1 MRARGISTR
10 RMAALRGTAYGG
22 SAHFKF
28 APSRPLLAEYAEI
41 LRDEEL
47 YARATSDLFWDRI
60 VAIQPEG
67 EEEVFDLT
75 VPGPACWLAD
85 GIVSHNSG
93 ALEQDADLIIFLY
106 RPERYKETS
115 EIPPDQQNLAEVIVG
130 KQRNGPTDT
139 VRLTFIPQ
147 YASFENRVESD
158 RQPY

>member
-1 MRARGISTR
+1 V
-10 RMAALRGTAYGG
+10 
-22 SAHFKF
+22 
-28 APSRPLLAEYAEI
+28 LAEYAEI
-41 LRDEEL
+41 LQDEEL
-47 YARATSDLFWDRI
+47 YARANSDLFWDRI
-60 VAIQPEG
+60 VAIEPDG

-106 RPERYKETS
+106 RPERYKEQS
-115 EIPPDQQNLAEVIVG
+115 EIPPDQQNLAEVIIG